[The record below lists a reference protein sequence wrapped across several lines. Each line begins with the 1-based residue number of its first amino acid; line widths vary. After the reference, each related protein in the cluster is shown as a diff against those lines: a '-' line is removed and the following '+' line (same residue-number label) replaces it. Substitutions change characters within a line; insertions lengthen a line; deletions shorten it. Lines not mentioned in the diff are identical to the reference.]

1 MDEKE
6 ILLSDILEKCLDFRQ
21 EPAEEKYKEIEA
33 MIAKIDVR
41 ERLTLAEK
49 GLAVMNVLNSIKDN
63 SNALE
68 CAFELESGLFFK
80 GTLSYTVNLKID
92 IPASLM
98 NIETY
103 DLLITFGLED
113 RILSFCGA
121 DYARMRKMLD
131 DAVNFSNL
139 FKLVDSTKL
148 ISGENIA
155 ELQITLQGLKDMLTL
170 DKIRELKGVMVETE
184 PAWTELKNTIGE
196 EVTFAVNAKETEDF
210 GKALEEKK
218 EPEKQETPESET
230 TDEPETVA
238 GNESE
243 TAQEEPK
250 EETDDG
256 KPDTEPATG
265 E

>member
-1 MDEKE
+1 MDEQE

-49 GLAVMNVLNSIKDN
+49 GLAVMNVLNSVKDN

-80 GTLSYTVNLKID
+80 GTLSYTLNLKID

-121 DYARMRKMLD
+121 DHARMRKMLD
-131 DAVNFSNL
+131 DAVNFSNI

-155 ELQITLQGLKDMLTL
+155 EVQATLQGLKEMLTL
-170 DKIRELKGVMVETE
+170 DRIRELKGVMVETE
-184 PAWTELKNTIGE
+184 PAWTELKSTIGE
-196 EVTFAVNAKETEDF
+196 EVTFAVNAKDAEDF

-218 EPEKQETPESET
+218 EPDKPETTESEAA
-230 TDEPETVA
+230 DGPASVA

-243 TAQEEPK
+243 AAQEEPK

-256 KPDTEPATG
+256 KPDTEPAAG

>member
-1 MDEKE
+1 MDENM

-21 EPAEEKYKEIEA
+21 KPAEETYKGIEA

-49 GLAVMNVLNSIKDN
+49 GLAVMNVLNTIKDN

-80 GTLSYTVNLKID
+80 GTLSYTLNLKID

-113 RILSFCGA
+113 HILGFCGV
-121 DYARMRKMLD
+121 DHARMRKMLD
-131 DAVNFSNL
+131 DAVNFSNI

-155 ELQITLQGLKDMLTL
+155 ELQATLQGLKEMLTL
-170 DKIRELKGVMVETE
+170 DRIRELKGVMVETE
-184 PAWTELKNTIGE
+184 PAWTELKKTIGE
-196 EVTFAVNAKETEDF
+196 EVTFAVNAKDAEDF
-210 GKALEEKK
+210 GKALEEK
-218 EPEKQETPESET
+218 EPEKKETPENET

-256 KPDTEPATG
+256 KSDTEPPTG

>member
-1 MDEKE
+1 MDENM

-21 EPAEEKYKEIEA
+21 QPAEETYKGIEA

-49 GLAVMNVLNSIKDN
+49 GLAVMNVLNTIKDN

-80 GTLSYTVNLKID
+80 GTLSYTLNLKID

-113 RILSFCGA
+113 HILSFCGA
-121 DYARMRKMLD
+121 DHARMRKMLD
-131 DAVNFSNL
+131 DAVNFSNI

-155 ELQITLQGLKDMLTL
+155 ELQTTLQGLKEMLTL
-170 DKIRELKGVMVETE
+170 DRIRELKGVMVETE
-184 PAWTELKNTIGE
+184 PAWTELKKTIGE
-196 EVTFAVNAKETEDF
+196 EVTFAVNAKDTEDF
-210 GKALEEKK
+210 GKALEEK
-218 EPEKQETPESET
+218 EPEKQKTSENET

-256 KPDTEPATG
+256 KTDAEPPAG